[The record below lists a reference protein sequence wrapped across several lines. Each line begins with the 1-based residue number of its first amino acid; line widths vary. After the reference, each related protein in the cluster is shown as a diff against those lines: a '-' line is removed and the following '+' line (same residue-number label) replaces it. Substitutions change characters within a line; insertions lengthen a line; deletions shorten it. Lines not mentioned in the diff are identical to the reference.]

1 MSYYSNSFYP
11 NYQYVSQYTQQPTI
25 SSLHGK
31 IVDNMDIVKVTEVPF
46 GGFAIFPKG
55 DMSEIYIKN
64 WNNNGT
70 TQITTYKPIV
80 QEEEEQI
87 NNPINSIDLVLQR
100 IDSLENKIDNIING
114 KKPVVIKDKEVSAN
128 ATK

>member
-11 NYQYVSQYTQQPTI
+11 NYQYASQYTQQPII

-70 TQITTYKPIV
+70 TQIITYKPIV
-80 QEEEEQI
+80 QEGEEQI
-87 NNPINSIDLVLQR
+87 SNPINSIDLVLQR

-114 KKPVVIKDKEVSAN
+114 KKPVVIKDKEVGAN